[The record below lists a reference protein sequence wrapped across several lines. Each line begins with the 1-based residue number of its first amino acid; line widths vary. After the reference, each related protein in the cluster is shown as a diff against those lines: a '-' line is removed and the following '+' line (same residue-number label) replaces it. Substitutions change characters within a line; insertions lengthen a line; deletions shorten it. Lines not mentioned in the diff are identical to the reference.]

1 MAFPQPKGYQAA
13 DSVRL
18 TAVFVAFVLTATIV
32 RPLKREAEFRR
43 PQLRSLSM
51 FITPAF
57 AQAATD
63 TAASPFG
70 SGFEMIILFVPLM
83 VVWYFLLI
91 RPQRAQAKKRADT
104 LSAIRRGDQVVT
116 AGGLVGKVTKVVD
129 DKEVEV
135 EIADGVR
142 VRVVRSG
149 IADVRVKGEPVK
161 ADAA

>member
-1 MAFPQPKGYQAA
+1 
-13 DSVRL
+13 
-18 TAVFVAFVLTATIV
+18 
-32 RPLKREAEFRR
+32 
-43 PQLRSLSM
+43 M

-70 SGFEMIILFVPLM
+70 SGLEMIILFVPLM

-91 RPQRAQAKKRADT
+91 RPQRAQAKKREET
-104 LSAIRRGDQVVT
+104 LRAIRRGDQVVT
-116 AGGLVGKVTKVVD
+116 GGGLVGKVTKVVD
-129 DKEVEV
+129 DKELEV

-142 VRVVRSG
+142 VRVVRTG
-149 IADVRVKGEPVK
+149 ISEVRVKGEPVK

>member
-1 MAFPQPKGYQAA
+1 
-13 DSVRL
+13 
-18 TAVFVAFVLTATIV
+18 
-32 RPLKREAEFRR
+32 
-43 PQLRSLSM
+43 M

-70 SGFEMIILFVPLM
+70 SGLEMIILFVPLM

-91 RPQRAQAKKRADT
+91 RPQRAQAKKREET
-104 LSAIRRGDQVVT
+104 LKAIRRGDQVVT
-116 AGGLVGKVTKVVD
+116 GGGLVGKVTKVVD
-129 DKEVEV
+129 DKELEV

-142 VRVVRSG
+142 VRIFRSG
-149 IADVRVKGEPVK
+149 ISDVRVKGEPVK